1 MCGRY
6 VIARSVDDLLF
17 DVGATPGQALRDLPT
32 DEVRANWNVAP
43 TSEVPILLE
52 RLDDD
57 DAAEPVRELHVAR
70 WGLIPGW
77 AKEASIGSRAFNA
90 RSETVVDKPMFRSA
104 IRHKRCAVPAN
115 GYYEWKKRL
124 DAQGEPV
131 KATKDRPAKQ
141 PYYIHPADPQEN
153 IWFAGIYE
161 WWQDAD
167 GTWVLSCSILTTE
180 SPAPDS
186 ESETLSELADLHDR
200 LPIALTRATLGQWL
214 DPRLG
219 AGKGAEAKDEVLD
232 LVATVRQEAQ
242 QAAEAWQL
250 HAVGSAVGNVRNN
263 SPELVE
269 PIQAL
274 F

>member
-17 DVGATPGQALRDLPT
+17 DVDAVPGEPLRDVPSG
-32 DEVRANWNVAP
+32 EARANWNVAP
-43 TSEVPILLE
+43 TSDVPILLE
-52 RLDDD
+52 RF
-57 DAAEPVRELHVAR
+57 DADGAAPRRELHVAR

-77 AKEASIGSRAFNA
+77 AKEASIGTRAFNA

-104 IRHKRCAVPAN
+104 IRHRRCAVPAN

-124 DAQGEPV
+124 DADGQPV
-131 KATKDRPAKQ
+131 KATKERPAKQ
-141 PYYIHPADPQEN
+141 PYYVHPENPEEN

-161 WWQDAD
+161 WWQESD

-180 SPAPDS
+180 APPTDS
-186 ESETLSELADLHDR
+186 DRASLAELGALHDR
-200 LPIALTRATLGQWL
+200 LPIALTRDTLGQWL
-214 DPRLG
+214 DPTLG
-219 AGKGAEAKDEVLD
+219 AGKGAQAKEAVLE
-232 LVATVRQEAQ
+232 LVARIRH
-242 QAAEAWQL
+242 QALDAAGTWQL
-250 HAVGSAVGNVRNN
+250 HAVDSAVGNVRNN
-263 SPELVE
+263 TPELIE

>member
-17 DVGATPGQALRDLPT
+17 DVRAVAGQPLQDLPT
-32 DEVRANWNVAP
+32 GEVRANWNVAP

-57 DAAEPVRELHVAR
+57 AAAPLRELHVAR

-77 AKEASIGSRAFNA
+77 AKEASIGTRAFNA

-104 IRHKRCAVPAN
+104 IRHRRCAVPAN

-124 DAQGEPV
+124 DADGQPV

-141 PYYIHPADPQEN
+141 PYYVHPADPEQN

-161 WWQDAD
+161 WWQDVD

-180 SPAPDS
+180 APSTDS
-186 ESETLSELADLHDR
+186 QQENLAELGELHDR
-200 LPIALTRATLGQWL
+200 LPIALTRGTLGDWL
-214 DPRLG
+214 DPTLG
-219 AGKGAEAKDEVLD
+219 AGKGAEAKESVLE
-232 LVATVRQEAQ
+232 LVGRVRQEATE
-242 QAAEAWQL
+242 AAAPWQL
-250 HAVGSAVGNVRNN
+250 RAVGSAVGNVRNN